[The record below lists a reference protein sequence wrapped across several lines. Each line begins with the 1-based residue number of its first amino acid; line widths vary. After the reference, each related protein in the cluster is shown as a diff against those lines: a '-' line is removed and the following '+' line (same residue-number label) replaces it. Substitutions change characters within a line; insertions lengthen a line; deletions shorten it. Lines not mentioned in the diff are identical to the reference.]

1 MRVPAT
7 LKVTQAA
14 FTNPAGI
21 LRGTFDVLVDGE
33 SVSLTRE

>member
-1 MRVPAT
+1 
-7 LKVTQAA
+7 VTRAA
-14 FTNPAGI
+14 FTNPAWI